1 MKGPWRRDRYNVEFF
16 SSCVMSVCGLLNLQI
31 DNGEPVRKNLSTLRP
46 KVANVRHAKKVSKQ
60 KQVQEVAG
68 EESSEGEMADSS
80 EEDTEDHSFHEI
92 ERIVSSRWGTRDKVK
107 VKYYRVKFLGEH
119 GNKDCT
125 ADNVTKDALDEFYNK
140 YPKAV

>member
-1 MKGPWRRDRYNVEFF
+1 M
-16 SSCVMSVCGLLNLQI
+16 
-31 DNGEPVRKNLSTLRP
+31 
-46 KVANVRHAKKVSKQ
+46 
-60 KQVQEVAG
+60 AG

-107 VKYYRVKFLGEH
+107 VKYYRVTFLGEH